1 VKGAACRLT
10 LAALAAMPLC
20 LTGQT
25 PSFTL
30 SSSPTSGA
38 TTTLSL
44 TVSDSN
50 GYDEDSTV
58 QILTGWGG
66 GNADSCSVIY
76 NIYSNA
82 LYLMDDTGSIML
94 GGVAPGSSPSQ
105 QLTNSQCTIDVP
117 QTTASVVGNSVT
129 LHVAITFDSSFV
141 GTLGITPVV
150 LDTTGNLSSGT
161 TASYVAFAANSAPP
175 TIVSLP
181 IPGPGYGT
189 SLSGLTLQVSDPNG
203 AKYIRYADITFC
215 CDSTPA
221 VSYMAYYQAGND
233 SIAAFDSTAAQMSG
247 GPSSFSVSRS
257 GNTLTIA
264 ANNIQF
270 YGFMDSTPAPVGPIG
285 PGGWS
290 PIPGGAADAGNNSV
304 TGGGGSWWI
313 GNVEITAPAN
323 MSQYAMSGAGSGT
336 INAMASAATQWT
348 ATSQASWIHIVSG
361 ASGTG
366 SGSVGYTYDANQTGS
381 PRFGCIFVDDLNS
394 IANYAGEFGYCVA
407 VNQDNVLFTPTSF
420 NFNASGG
427 TGTVNVT
434 APAGAWNGPTDVD
447 SWVHITS
454 STGAGNGAF
463 SFSVDANTTGAT
475 RTSSIAFGNGGAV
488 AITETATPPTPTI
501 SGAPTSPLN
510 PGSQFSVSASQAA
523 TWSVSPSSAG
533 SFSPSSSSANQN
545 VTFTVANPIPNSP
558 LTATITATASGG
570 AGTAT
575 INLLPPVSITPSSIG
590 SLAAGATQ
598 QLSANIPVNWTVSPS
613 NGGTFGLT
621 ATNAGQ
627 QTTFTMG
634 SAGTA
639 NVTVTATDQRYSIN
653 SSWVTIGDPPTVT
666 PGSTP
671 STPLSPGGSLTI
683 SANEAVTWSVVP
695 ASAGRFGSSS
705 SGANVNDTFTA
716 ANPIPNS
723 ALTATLTATGAGGS
737 TAQLVVNLAPTIVIT
752 PTNPTG
758 LASGSTA
765 PFSANIPVNWTVPTT
780 NGGSVSP
787 TATTAGQAT
796 TFTKGTASGSVM
808 LIATD
813 QRYSTNSG
821 SVTIPPETV
830 ATAASVS
837 PNGQQGS
844 EQTFT
849 FTFSDTGGASTL
861 TTVSAL
867 VATGTS
873 SMTYSCEVTYNAAQN
888 SLALLT
894 DGGAP
899 PNSTITPGS
908 GTAQNSQCILTGS
921 GSTVTTSG
929 NVLTLNLLLGFTQ
942 AYIGNK
948 NLYGAAQDLTG
959 SSSGWQNLGTYYI
972 VGVPTM
978 YFDPDDPATDQTQ
991 TIPPGTTLTPAIF
1004 AFWDGNDNANMQ
1016 LMEISFGA
1024 PATGSGPGPA
1034 GGCAVLYNMN
1044 TSTFYLADN
1053 NGNWQS
1059 GTGTLTNSQCSLNVA
1074 SSTAATDENN
1084 YPYQFWVTPSVQFNS
1099 SYLGFYPIYA
1109 MAQDQ
1114 AGQSS
1119 GWNEMG
1125 TVTVNYANSVS
1136 IDNVTVNNAGS
1147 NITLTAGQTATVQ
1160 VNLTGEAPSGGAVVQ
1175 LIATNPSVL
1184 SFPST
1189 LTIPAGSTGGQVT
1202 VTALQPAS
1210 GPVGIYVEASY
1221 TQVAGAPSPLILVE
1235 GVNYPV
1241 TTLVTNPPGLT
1252 VTVDG
1257 VNQTTP
1263 YNIVWTSTSG
1273 HTITVPGGA
1282 QSGGAGTRYGWSS
1295 WSDGGALSHAISE
1308 PSSNNTI
1315 TATFATQYYLTTAVS
1330 PAGAGTITPSTGW
1343 QTLTTQ
1349 SVGISA
1355 TPTPNSGYQF
1365 SSFSCTPSCS
1375 VSGVNGGAGS
1385 LAMTGPET
1393 VTANFTGSSTTL
1405 SIASVTI
1412 SPSPLVSGG
1421 SATVTVSMN
1430 QNFGTAVSV
1439 GLGVSGSGSSAFDQ
1453 MPLTVTIPANQ
1464 SSGSAS
1470 FTVGTVTGLNSVTAT
1485 VRASYGSNSDTLS
1498 GTFTVA
1504 PTAGSTNAVSREY
1517 IRLGGRVIAIENPPA
1532 PVAAPVMSPAPG
1544 AYAVGQTIT
1553 LTAAAGSTI
1562 YYTTNGSTP
1571 SPTNGTQYS
1580 SSSPIQ
1586 VTATVPI
1593 MAVAVVSGVTSAAAI
1608 GTYTIDAAGLGPD
1621 FLRWE
1626 TPWQPRRAAIAA
1638 ASEKLPV
1645 DFLELYRSQAIL
1657 SRREA
1662 SAE

>member
-1 VKGAACRLT
+1 MFAGAVISTFPIHQLPPPPVS
-10 LAALAAMPLC
+10 PL
-20 LTGQT
+20 
-25 PSFTL
+25 P
-30 SSSPTSGA
+30 P
-38 TTTLSL
+38 
-44 TVSDSN
+44 
-50 GYDEDSTV
+50 
-58 QILTGWGG
+58 
-66 GNADSCSVIY
+66 
-76 NIYSNA
+76 
-82 LYLMDDTGSIML
+82 
-94 GGVAPGSSPSQ
+94 
-105 QLTNSQCTIDVP
+105 
-117 QTTASVVGNSVT
+117 AS
-129 LHVAITFDSSFV
+129 A
-141 GTLGITPVV
+141 
-150 LDTTGNLSSGT
+150 
-161 TASYVAFAANSAPP
+161 APP
-175 TIVSLP
+175 WIGDQP
-181 IPGPGYGT
+181 PG
-189 SLSGLTLQVSDPNG
+189 
-203 AKYIRYADITFC
+203 
-215 CDSTPA
+215 
-221 VSYMAYYQAGND
+221 
-233 SIAAFDSTAAQMSG
+233 
-247 GPSSFSVSRS
+247 
-257 GNTLTIA
+257 
-264 ANNIQF
+264 
-270 YGFMDSTPAPVGPIG
+270 PVGP
-285 PGGWS
+285 
-290 PIPGGAADAGNNSV
+290 
-304 TGGGGSWWI
+304 
-313 GNVEITAPAN
+313 
-323 MSQYAMSGAGSGT
+323 
-336 INAMASAATQWT
+336 
-348 ATSQASWIHIVSG
+348 
-361 ASGTG
+361 
-366 SGSVGYTYDANQTGS
+366 
-381 PRFGCIFVDDLNS
+381 
-394 IANYAGEFGYCVA
+394 
-407 VNQDNVLFTPTSF
+407 
-420 NFNASGG
+420 
-427 TGTVNVT
+427 
-434 APAGAWNGPTDVD
+434 
-447 SWVHITS
+447 
-454 STGAGNGAF
+454 TGAGAE
-463 SFSVDANTTGAT
+463 SM
-475 RTSSIAFGNGGAV
+475 
-488 AITETATPPTPTI
+488 
-501 SGAPTSPLN
+501 N
-510 PGSQFSVSASQAA
+510 P
-523 TWSVSPSSAG
+523 SVSPSSAG

-545 VTFTVANPIPNSP
+545 VTFIVANPIPNSP

-575 INLLPPVSITPSSIG
+575 INLLPPVSITPLSVG
-590 SLAAGATQ
+590 SLVAGATQ

-613 NGGTFGLT
+613 NGGTFSLT

-653 SSWVTIGDPPTVT
+653 SSWVTIGDPPTIT

-695 ASAGRFGSSS
+695 ASAGSFGSSS

-758 LASGSTA
+758 LATGSTA
-765 PFSANIPVNWTVPTT
+765 PFSANIPVNWTVSTT

-796 TFTKGTASGSVM
+796 TFTKGTVSGSVI

-830 ATAASVS
+830 ATATSVN
-837 PNGQQGS
+837 PNGAQGS

-861 TTVSAL
+861 ATVSAL
-867 VATGTS
+867 VAAGTS

-899 PNSTITPGS
+899 PNSTITPGSS

-1016 LMEISFGA
+1016 LMEISFGV
-1024 PATGSGPGPA
+1024 PATGSGAGPA

-1053 NGNWQS
+1053 NGNWQT

-1109 MAQDQ
+1109 LAEDQ

-1119 GWNEMG
+1119 GWNQMG
-1125 TVTVNYANSVS
+1125 TVTVNYATAVT

-1160 VNLTGEAPSGGAVVQ
+1160 VNLTGAAPSGGAVVQ
-1175 LIATNPSVL
+1175 LIATNPAVL
-1184 SFPST
+1184 SLPSSF
-1189 LTIPAGSTGGQVT
+1189 TIPAGSTSGQVT

-1235 GVNYPV
+1235 GVALPTETI
-1241 TTLVTNPPGLT
+1241 TTSPPGLT

-1257 VNQTTP
+1257 VNYTAPHSFLWALASSHMIAVSSPQA
-1263 YNIVWTSTSG
+1263 
-1273 HTITVPGGA
+1273 GGTGI
-1282 QSGGAGTRYGWSS
+1282 QYQWLS
-1295 WSDGGALSHAISE
+1295 WSDALGMSHSVTAPTSATA
-1308 PSSNNTI
+1308 PNVTY
-1315 TATFATQYYLTTAVS
+1315 TATFSTQYYLTTTVS
-1330 PAGAGTITPSTGW
+1330 PAGAGTITPGTGW
-1343 QTLTTQ
+1343 QTITTR

-1365 SSFSCTPSCS
+1365 SSFSCTQSCS
-1375 VSGVNGGAGS
+1375 VSGVIGGAGS

-1430 QNFGTAVSV
+1430 QSSGTTVSA
-1439 GLGVSGSGSSAFDQ
+1439 GLGVSGSGSSAFAL
-1453 MPLTVTIPANQ
+1453 MPVTVTIPANQ

-1470 FTVGTVTGLNSVTAT
+1470 FTVGTVTGSNSVTAT
-1485 VRASYGSNSDTLS
+1485 VRASYGSNGDTLS
-1498 GTFTVA
+1498 GTFAVA
-1504 PTAGSTNAVSREY
+1504 PTAGSSNAVSREY

-1532 PVAAPVMSPAPG
+1532 PVASPLMSPSPG
-1544 AYAVGQTIT
+1544 AYAVGQTVT
-1553 LTAAAGSTI
+1553 LTAAAGATI

-1645 DFLELYRSQAIL
+1645 DFLELYPSQAIL
-1657 SRREA
+1657 SRRES